1 MFIRWAS
8 HRIMFFFYDI
18 YIYTYIYIYIIN
30 SPNRAC
36 SKGSWRREKEIP
48 IVLPGRVSKSAGCI
62 SCKDLLH
69 FLHSGVKNVQI
80 MQGFIG
86 CRKVPPHFVQ
96 GFILF
101 FALGWVPV
109 GTVSGLPPAG
119 LPARIWGATMS
130 IFHKENVYFQH
141 SILQNVIIT

>member
-1 MFIRWAS
+1 MYR
-8 HRIMFFFYDI
+8 D
-18 YIYTYIYIYIIN
+18 

-36 SKGSWRREKEIP
+36 SKGSWRREKEIS
-48 IVLPGRVSKSAGCI
+48 IVVPGGRPKSPGNI
-62 SCKDLLH
+62 LCKDLH
-69 FLHSGVKNVQI
+69 YFLHSGVKNVQI

-86 CRKVPPHFVQ
+86 CRKVASHFVQ

-101 FALGWVPV
+101 FALCWVPV

-119 LPARIWGATMS
+119 LPACICGAKMS